1 MNKQLLDLY
10 TDYLISSFSYTTATG
25 LSRMTNGQISHDKIT
40 RFLREED
47 LGSRQLWKIIKPLV
61 RNIESPDG
69 CLIVDDS
76 IEEKPYTDLSEIVQ
90 WYYDHSKGRSVKG
103 ICLVNVLYCSA
114 EDVAIPVS
122 YEIVKKDKIIKD
134 KETELDKRV
143 SSESKNDLYR
153 RQLQRL
159 NKILKFKYVLNDL
172 WYSSKENMM
181 FIKRELRKDF
191 VMGIKVNRHVYLSP
205 YDKSRDKYIEVR
217 DIKLRKNDTLK
228 IYLEGVDF
236 PLLLIRRVFRN
247 EDGTTGTLYLV
258 TNDLTLSANEIYEI
272 YQKRWKI
279 EEYHKSIKQN
289 ASLEMSPTKIVRTQC
304 NHIFAS
310 ILAFIKLQLLKVNKR
325 MNHFA
330 IKSQIYLQAIRSAY
344 NEYRKISDLIE
355 NFNFA

>member
-1 MNKQLLDLY
+1 MNPKILDLY

-25 LSRMTNGQISHDKIT
+25 LSRLTDGKVSHDKIT

-47 LGSRQLWKIIKPLV
+47 LGSRQLWKAVKPLV

-90 WYYDHSKGRSVKG
+90 WHYDHSKGRSVKG
-103 ICLVNVLYCSA
+103 ICLVNVLYCS
-114 EDVAIPVS
+114 EDGAVALPVS

-134 KETELDKRV
+134 KDGMDKAV
-143 SSESKNDLYR
+143 STVSKNELYR

-159 NKILKFKYVLNDL
+159 NKVLKFKYVLNDL
-172 WYSSKENMM
+172 WYASAENMM
-181 FIKRELRKDF
+181 FVKRELNKDF
-191 VMGIKVNRHVYLSP
+191 VMGLKSNRHVYLSIH
-205 YDKSRDKYIEVR
+205 DKIKDNYVEVSN
-217 DIKLRKNDTLK
+217 IKLKKSDTMK

-236 PLLLIRRVFRN
+236 PLLLIRRVFHN
-247 EDGTTGTLYLV
+247 EDTTTGILYLV
-258 TNDLTLSANEIYEI
+258 TSNLTLSSSEIYEI

-289 ASLEMSPTKIVRTQC
+289 ASLEMSPTKTVRTQC

-310 ILAFIKLQLLKVNKR
+310 ILAFIKLQILKVNKK

-330 IKSQIYLQAIRSAY
+330 IKSQIYLQAIKSAY
-344 NEYRKISDLIE
+344 QEYRRMSDLIK
-355 NFNFA
+355 NYNFA

>member
-272 YQKRWKI
+272 YQKR
-279 EEYHKSIKQN
+279 
-289 ASLEMSPTKIVRTQC
+289 
-304 NHIFAS
+304 
-310 ILAFIKLQLLKVNKR
+310 
-325 MNHFA
+325 
-330 IKSQIYLQAIRSAY
+330 
-344 NEYRKISDLIE
+344 
-355 NFNFA
+355 